1 MRKPR
6 FQGCQE
12 AKSNGRRR
20 NQGCDRRVRFHNVSA
35 ESRRQVPMSFPW
47 PVTDDELVLDEA
59 LDIAL
64 CYFEQPQDEA
74 QYAIVESFA
83 GEAIMAEWRRGVR
96 NKVVLANKA
105 IAEIEEHHPLRKK
118 LSPVS

>member
-12 AKSNGRRR
+12 TKSNGREVPCDFRSPENHTRRR

-59 LDIAL
+59 LGIAL
-64 CYFEQPQDEA
+64 RYFEQPQQDEA
-74 QYAIVESFA
+74 QCATVESFA
-83 GEAIMAEWRRGVR
+83 GGAMMAERREDQG
-96 NKVVLANKA
+96 
-105 IAEIEEHHPLRKK
+105 
-118 LSPVS
+118 